1 MDIRI
6 LENKEK
12 IAEAFFKLLGKFSF
26 EEITISEITGLA
38 QVSRNTYYRH
48 FRNKLS
54 ILEFLSDELIEDYF
68 FEVEQLRKKDLE
80 HVLALYF
87 SFWLRHKSFVRILEK
102 QRLQGLLLDR
112 LRQKLPDFMKRSSL
126 PWHEKNGGKRE
137 LIHQLMIGGAWN
149 IFTYH
154 LENKKAI
161 HPELLSR
168 ELIREM
174 KDTLEQDAQLLFG
187 ADL

>member
-112 LRQKLPDFMKRSSL
+112 LRQKLPDFMKRSPL

-161 HPELLSR
+161 HP
-168 ELIREM
+168 
-174 KDTLEQDAQLLFG
+174 
-187 ADL
+187 